1 MMIKMI
7 IKVYVFMK
15 EDIPIVRY
23 IIVRG
28 ELALQIILF
37 VLTILVL

>member
-7 IKVYVFMK
+7 IKVYVFVK
-15 EDIPIVRY
+15 EYISKMEY

-28 ELALQIILF
+28 ELVLQIILF

>member
-7 IKVYVFMK
+7 IKVYVFVK
-15 EDIPIVRY
+15 EYIAKMEY

-28 ELALQIILF
+28 EL
-37 VLTILVL
+37 VL

>member
-1 MMIKMI
+1 MI

-15 EDIPIVRY
+15 KYIPKMEY

-28 ELALQIILF
+28 ELILQIVLFILT
-37 VLTILVL
+37 LLVL